1 MMNKS
6 LVLALII
13 SALPLRA
20 QTPESIQLSARQ
32 TFVELP
38 SALPARLLRSVRVGG
53 EVTLRGHGRIPAQ
66 DQDVRMLLSGS
77 LDVQDDSGRVL
88 ARGVQVAY
96 QGFLKV
102 SGSSVSGY
110 VYPEVYAP
118 LERDGRPLGSVKLG
132 GPVFVSGRASG
143 NWALVSGRGRLW
155 GYAVLN
161 D

>member
-1 MMNKS
+1 MMNKT
-6 LVLALII
+6 LALALIV

-20 QTPESIQLSARQ
+20 QTPESIQSSARRSL
-32 TFVELP
+32 VELP
-38 SALPARLLRSVRVGG
+38 AALPARLLRGLRVGG
-53 EVTLRGHGRIPAQ
+53 EVTLRGHGRIPSQ
-66 DQDVRMLLSGS
+66 DQGVRMLLSGS
-77 LDVQDDSGRVL
+77 LDVQDDAGRVL

-96 QGFLKV
+96 DGFLKV

-118 LERDGRPLGSVKLG
+118 LEKDGRSIGSVKLS
-132 GPVFVSGRASG
+132 GPVFVSGHASG